1 MSKLILISLI
11 TSMTIVVV
19 TIIIIIYVF
28 TEKEGNDTL
37 VSLC

>member
-28 TEKEGNDTL
+28 TEKEGNVTL